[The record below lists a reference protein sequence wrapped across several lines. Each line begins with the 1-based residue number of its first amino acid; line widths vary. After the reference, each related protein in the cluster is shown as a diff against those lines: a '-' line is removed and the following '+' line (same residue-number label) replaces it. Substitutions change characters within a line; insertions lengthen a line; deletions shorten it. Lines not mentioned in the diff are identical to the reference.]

1 MVSIVARIKVK
12 EGEGASFERVAKE
25 LQAKVAA
32 NEPGC
37 EYYALHKTDDPTLY
51 VFIERYK
58 DQAAIEAHRKSDHFR
73 ALGKE
78 MGQFMAGP
86 PSVEVLQEA

>member
-12 EGEGASFERVAKE
+12 DGEGASFEKVAKE

-37 EYYALHKTDDPTLY
+37 DYYALHKTDDPTVY

-73 ALGKE
+73 TLGKE
-78 MGQFMAGP
+78 MGQYMAGAP
-86 PSVEVLQEA
+86 TVEIFQEA

>member
-12 EGEGASFERVAKE
+12 EGEGASFEKVARQ
-25 LQAKVAA
+25 LQDAVAA

-37 EYYALHKTDDPTLY
+37 EFYRLHKTDDPTVY

-73 ALGKE
+73 SLGKE
-78 MGQFMAGP
+78 MGQFMAEP
-86 PSVEVLQEA
+86 PKVEIFHEV

>member
-1 MVSIVARIKVK
+1 MVSIVARIQVK
-12 EGEGASFERVAKE
+12 EGEGASFEKVARQ
-25 LQAKVAA
+25 LQDAVAA

-37 EYYALHKTDDPTLY
+37 EFYRLHRTDDPNVY
-51 VFIERYK
+51 VFIERYR

-73 ALGKE
+73 TLGKE

-86 PSVEVLQEA
+86 PKVEVFQEV